1 MIKFASIMAENNQD
15 EVSLQMSF
23 MQHLDALR
31 WHLVRSA
38 FAIVVLGVTLF
49 CFNNFLFDT
58 VIFGPLKQDFFSYKA
73 FCAIGHKIGAG
84 DVMCMTIKPMQ
95 LQTLAASEQF
105 FTHMWIAIL
114 GGLILAFPYI
124 IYELWKFIKPA
135 LKNTESAPAKLFVII
150 ASILFIIGILFGYF
164 VLFPMSYNFLINYQ
178 LSDGNFVHTQNTLD
192 DYISLISTMTLV
204 SGIVFELPIM
214 VYLLSKIGILT
225 PTFMRKYRKYAIVVI
240 LIVAAVIT
248 PSPDIT
254 SQMVVAIPMYL
265 LYEISI
271 FVSAYVV
278 KKQEI
283 AR

>member
-1 MIKFASIMAENNQD
+1 MSENNQD

-38 FAIVVLGVTLF
+38 IAIVVIGVALF
-49 CFNNFLFDT
+49 CYNNFLFDT

-73 FCAIGHKIGAG
+73 LCAIGHKIGAG

-114 GGLILAFPYI
+114 GGIILAFPYI

-135 LKNTESAPAKLFVII
+135 LKNTESAPAKLFVIV
-150 ASILFIIGILFGYF
+150 ASVLFIIGILFGYF
-164 VLFPMSYNFLINYQ
+164 ILFPMSYNFLINYN

-214 VYLLSKIGILT
+214 VYLLSKIGLLT
-225 PTFMRKYRKYAIVVI
+225 PTFMRNYRKYAVVVI

-278 KKQEI
+278 KKQETV
-283 AR
+283 

>member
-1 MIKFASIMAENNQD
+1 MADNTQE

-135 LKNTESAPAKLFVII
+135 LKNTESAPAKLFVIV
-150 ASILFIIGILFGYF
+150 ASVLFIIGILFGYF
-164 VLFPMSYNFLINYQ
+164 ILFPMSYNFLINYN

-214 VYLLSKIGILT
+214 VYLLSKIGLLT
-225 PTFMRKYRKYAIVVI
+225 PTFMRNYRKYAVVVI

-278 KKQEI
+278 KKQETV
-283 AR
+283 

>member
-1 MIKFASIMAENNQD
+1 MADNTQE

-114 GGLILAFPYI
+114 GGIILAFPYI

-135 LKNTESAPAKLFVII
+135 LKNTESAPAKLFVIV
-150 ASILFIIGILFGYF
+150 ASVLFIIGILFGYF
-164 VLFPMSYNFLINYQ
+164 ILFPMSYNFLINYN

-214 VYLLSKIGILT
+214 VYLLSKIGLLT
-225 PTFMRKYRKYAIVVI
+225 PTFMRNYRKYAVVVI

-278 KKQEI
+278 KKQETV
-283 AR
+283 

>member
-1 MIKFASIMAENNQD
+1 MIKFAQIMAENNQD

-38 FAIVVLGVTLF
+38 IAIVVIGVALF
-49 CFNNFLFDT
+49 CYNNFLFDT

-73 FCAIGHKIGAG
+73 LCAIGHKIGAG

-114 GGLILAFPYI
+114 GGIILAFPYI

-135 LKNTESAPAKLFVII
+135 LKNTESAPAKLFVIV
-150 ASILFIIGILFGYF
+150 ASVLFIIGILFGYF
-164 VLFPMSYNFLINYQ
+164 ILFPMSYNFLINYT

-214 VYLLSKIGILT
+214 VYLLSKIGLLT
-225 PTFMRKYRKYAIVVI
+225 PTFMRNYRKYAVVVI
-240 LIVAAVIT
+240 LIAAAVIT

-271 FVSAYVV
+271 FVSAYVL
-278 KKQEI
+278 KKQE
-283 AR
+283 AV

>member
-1 MIKFASIMAENNQD
+1 MADNTQE

-150 ASILFIIGILFGYF
+150 ASVLFIIGILFGYF

-225 PTFMRKYRKYAIVVI
+225 PTFMRKYRKYAVVVI

-278 KKQEI
+278 KKQEMTT
-283 AR
+283 

>member
-1 MIKFASIMAENNQD
+1 MADNTQE

-58 VIFGPLKQDFFSYKA
+58 VIFGPLKQDFFSYRA

-225 PTFMRKYRKYAIVVI
+225 PTFMRKYRKYAVVVI

-283 AR
+283 AS

>member
-1 MIKFASIMAENNQD
+1 MIKFAPIMADNNQD

-38 FAIVVLGVTLF
+38 FAIVVMGVTLF

-114 GGLILAFPYI
+114 GGIILAFPYI

-135 LKNTESAPAKLFVII
+135 LKNTESAPAKLFVIV
-150 ASILFIIGILFGYF
+150 ASVLFIIGILFGYF
-164 VLFPMSYNFLINYQ
+164 ILFPMSYNFLINYN

-214 VYLLSKIGILT
+214 VYLLSKIGLLT
-225 PTFMRKYRKYAIVVI
+225 PTFMRNYRKYAVVVI

-278 KKQEI
+278 KKQETV
-283 AR
+283 

>member
-1 MIKFASIMAENNQD
+1 MADNTQE

-38 FAIVVLGVTLF
+38 FAIVVLAITLF

-225 PTFMRKYRKYAIVVI
+225 PTFMRKYRKYAVVVI

-278 KKQEI
+278 KKQEM
-283 AR
+283 AS